1 MTKHETIVGW
11 DGTEPARL
19 ALDWAA
25 ARESG
30 RSGNI
35 RVVGVVDDTRASVD
49 YLPTKSDATAF
60 EARLNADVSMT
71 RAEHPHVHI
80 ESELLRGDPLRTLLP
95 FTSPDHLVVVG
106 THRRDK
112 PFFTFGWSLGARL
125 AAEAHGPIAVIPE
138 QSTPDV
144 KRHGVVVAVD
154 GSSSSRDAAFF
165 AGREATRTGQNL
177 TILHA
182 WQLLPLWQDALPPTE
197 ASLGSVASE
206 HQAILDAAEAEVRA
220 HLPGLITSTL
230 LVQGAAAASILAGAA
245 TAALLVVGNHRPEH
259 PHPFRMGSVSQAVI
273 VHLSVPTVV
282 YVPSVGEL

>member
-1 MTKHETIVGW
+1 MTQHETIVGW
-11 DGTEPARL
+11 DGSEPARL

-30 RSGNI
+30 RSGSV

-49 YLPTKSDATAF
+49 YLPTESDATAF
-60 EARLNADVSMT
+60 EARLSAAVSMT
-71 RAEHPHVHI
+71 RATHPQVHI
-80 ESELLRGDPLRTLLP
+80 ESELLRGDPLRALLP
-95 FTSPDHLVVVG
+95 FTAPDHLVVVG

-125 AAEAHGPIAVIPE
+125 AAEARGPIAVIPE
-138 QSTPDV
+138 QASPGV
-144 KRHGVVVAVD
+144 ERHGVVVAVD
-154 GSSSSRDAAFF
+154 GTSTSREAAFF
-165 AGREATRTGQNL
+165 AGREATRTGQDL

-197 ASLGSVASE
+197 SSLGSVASE
-206 HQAILDAAEAEVRA
+206 HQALLDTVEAEVRA

-230 LVQGAAAASILAGAA
+230 LVQGAAATSILARAA
-245 TAALLVVGNHRPEH
+245 TAALLVVGNHRPGH
-259 PHPFRMGSVSQAVI
+259 PHSFRMGSVSHAVV

-282 YVPSVGEL
+282 YGPSTREL